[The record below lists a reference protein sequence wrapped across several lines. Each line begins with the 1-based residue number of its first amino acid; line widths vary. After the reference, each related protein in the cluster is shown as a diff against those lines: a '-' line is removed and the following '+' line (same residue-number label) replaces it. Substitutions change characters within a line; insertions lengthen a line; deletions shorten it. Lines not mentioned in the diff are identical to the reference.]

1 MFPIL
6 VMLFGMVIDAILLP
20 QKAEFPIVEARC
32 DREVFHRGCFL
43 QQLPDARL
51 QCASN
56 QRRARLSLCRVHY
69 LIYLRIA
76 KLSQRT
82 FRNGEKAMR
91 MKKPQNPFLLTGYIS
106 PDYFCDREAETE
118 KLISALR
125 NGRNVTLVSPRRM
138 GKTGLINRLLYT
150 KIKT

>member
-1 MFPIL
+1 MHACNVPQTSAERGF
-6 VMLFGMVIDAILLP
+6 LFAGFIFA
-20 QKAEFPIVEARC
+20 
-32 DREVFHRGCFL
+32 
-43 QQLPDARL
+43 
-51 QCASN
+51 
-56 QRRARLSLCRVHY
+56 
-69 LIYLRIA
+69 LRN
-76 KLSQRT
+76 
-82 FRNGEKAMR
+82 FRNELFAMEKKAMR

-118 KLISALR
+118 KLISALC